1 MDAILLGYGL
11 CGNALKD
18 HDELLPASVVPVLL
32 PMDGDHPVDDCVG
45 LIIGGRENYYEE
57 QCRVAGTTF
66 INSGFSRHWETM
78 LHKGRTAEKFGLVM
92 MKRLMASY
100 ERSLLLPTPVASE
113 RELALGIQEFNKI
126 YGLRT
131 EVRLG
136 TLDILE
142 KAWSSAK
149 QLVGDITLSATFDLS
164 F

>member
-1 MDAILLGYGL
+1 M
-11 CGNALKD
+11 
-18 HDELLPASVVPVLL
+18 
-32 PMDGDHPVDDCVG
+32 
-45 LIIGGRENYYEE
+45 
-57 QCRVAGTTF
+57 F

-78 LHKGRTAEKFGLVM
+78 LHKGRNAEKFGLVM

-100 ERSLLLPTPVASE
+100 ERSLILPTPVASE

-142 KAWSSAK
+142 EAWSTAK
-149 QLVGDITLSATFDLS
+149 QLVGDITLSDPFGLS

>member
-1 MDAILLGYGL
+1 MIMR
-11 CGNALKD
+11 N
-18 HDELLPASVVPVLL
+18 SVE
-32 PMDGDHPVDDCVG
+32 C
-45 LIIGGRENYYEE
+45 
-57 QCRVAGTTF
+57 AGTMF
-66 INSGFSRHWETM
+66 INSGFARDWETI
-78 LHKGRTAEKFGLVM
+78 LDKGRDAEKFGLEM
-92 MKRLMASY
+92 IKRLMASY

-136 TLDILE
+136 TLDILA

-149 QLVGDITLSATFDLS
+149 QLVEDITLSAPFDLS